1 MGNGLIGFLKVLR
14 AGQLGADEAIKAD
27 AFFGGFDR
35 AGLLVRRPK
44 LVTDFIPEPKPRD
57 RREMIV
63 IGHQNRACFKGMG
76 GDPDII

>member
-35 AGLLVRRPK
+35 AGLFSQLIRGQSYSLRTNPWK
-44 LVTDFIPEPKPRD
+44 ITRNE
-57 RREMIV
+57 
-63 IGHQNRACFKGMG
+63 
-76 GDPDII
+76 